1 MNDNYKAVFRTFVYW
16 PRLCTLF
23 YRTHKLYFTGI
34 FVIALL
40 QGVSPVISLY
50 ITQLLVNSIITT
62 NDSSMLG
69 ILFVF
74 LFFVGFFI
82 VRDILSLIHEYVEG
96 LFQTLLSN
104 HLNMLVLEKAGTLE
118 QEDVENVEV
127 QDQLKRAQQETSFRP
142 YQIFQQILTVI
153 TSITTMVSS
162 VIFLF
167 QWNWWIS
174 LLLVVTPFASLPSYM
189 KLSNFEFNVHWQR
202 ANRSRMSW
210 YYTHLL
216 THDKA
221 YKEVKLFGVGSYLLR
236 QFAQIVEGFYQEDKH
251 MAKKRLQLALVCN
264 MVNVTLMTI
273 TVFMITKAAILKQIL
288 VGSFIS
294 YIQAITLTQS
304 TSQQLAQ
311 SIVGLCQ
318 HNLYI
323 EQLFHFLHLQ
333 AAQPKPDP
341 DDGQKITLTNMETI
355 EFKNVSFAYP
365 GTDDYALKNINFS
378 LKRGDTIAIVGKNGS
393 GKSTLIKLI
402 AQLYKGYEGEILIND
417 VTICKYTTESIRR
430 NIGVV
435 FQDFMQYEMTV
446 RENIGIGDYQNM
458 QDDNKIYKSVSKAGL
473 LDVVKALPNQI
484 NTQIGK
490 WFPGGIQLS
499 GGQWQRIAIARA
511 FFKEGSVYILDEPS
525 AALDP
530 ESERKVF
537 EKFTELIDN
546 KIGIFI
552 SHRYT
557 STKFANRIMYMEEG
571 QLKAM
576 GTHQQLMHGSNEYRY
591 LYHLQVQSFF
601 PVESIIN
608 EG

>member
-1 MNDNYKAVFRTFVYW
+1 
-16 PRLCTLF
+16 
-23 YRTHKLYFTGI
+23 
-34 FVIALL
+34 
-40 QGVSPVISLY
+40 
-50 ITQLLVNSIITT
+50 
-62 NDSSMLG
+62 
-69 ILFVF
+69 
-74 LFFVGFFI
+74 
-82 VRDILSLIHEYVEG
+82 
-96 LFQTLLSN
+96 
-104 HLNMLVLEKAGTLE
+104 
-118 QEDVENVEV
+118 
-127 QDQLKRAQQETSFRP
+127 
-142 YQIFQQILTVI
+142 
-153 TSITTMVSS
+153 
-162 VIFLF
+162 
-167 QWNWWIS
+167 
-174 LLLVVTPFASLPSYM
+174 
-189 KLSNFEFNVHWQR
+189 
-202 ANRSRMSW
+202 MSW

-221 YKEVKLFGVGSYLLR
+221 YKEVKLFGIGSYLLR
-236 QFAQIVEGFYQEDKH
+236 QFAQIVAGFYQEDKH
-251 MAKKRLQLALVCN
+251 MAKKRLQLAMVCN

-273 TVFMITKAAILKQIL
+273 TFFMIAKAALLKQIL

-304 TSQQLAQ
+304 TSQRLAQ

-341 DDGQKITLTNMETI
+341 DDGQKITLTNMESI
-355 EFKNVSFAYP
+355 EFKNVFFVYP

-417 VTICKYTTESIRR
+417 VPICNYTTESIRR

-446 RENIGIGDYQNM
+446 RENIGLGDYQNM
-458 QDDNKIYKSVSKAGL
+458 QDDNKIYYSVSKAGL

-484 NTQIGK
+484 NTQLGK

-537 EKFTELIDN
+537 ETFTELIDN

-576 GTHQQLMHGSNEYRY
+576 GTHQQLMHGCNEYRY

-601 PVESIIN
+601 PGRGDVESIIN